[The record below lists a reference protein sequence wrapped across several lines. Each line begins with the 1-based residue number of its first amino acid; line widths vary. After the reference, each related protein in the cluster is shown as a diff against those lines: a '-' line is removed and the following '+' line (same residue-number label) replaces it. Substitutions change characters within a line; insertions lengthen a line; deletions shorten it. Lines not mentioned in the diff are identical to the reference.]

1 MHLVQGIYAVLYGA
15 FESISGLNLA
25 ERDLGW
31 YVHIHLLQGCYQVLP
46 DLGRARAVRSGSEA
60 AG

>member
-31 YVHIHLLQGCYQVLP
+31 YVHIHLL
-46 DLGRARAVRSGSEA
+46 
-60 AG
+60 